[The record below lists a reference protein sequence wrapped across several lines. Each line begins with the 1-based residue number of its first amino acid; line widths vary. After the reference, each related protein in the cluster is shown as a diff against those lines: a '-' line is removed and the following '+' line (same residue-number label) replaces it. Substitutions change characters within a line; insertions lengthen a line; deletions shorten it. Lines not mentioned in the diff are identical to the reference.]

1 MTSRISSVY
10 VDSSYYV
17 IMNCLKEC
25 KEILVVID
33 MTNEA
38 METLKLS
45 LIIEFVIMV
54 NFWQYE

>member
-17 IMNCLKEC
+17 IMNCL

-54 NFWQYE
+54 NF